1 MVNSLHKVPVTRKRF
16 PFDDIIMNT
25 NIFSVSV
32 LMWCKQHIHTSWV
45 SNDRCSNIK
54 WIWLSIPGITKT
66 SELNTHL
73 QHNTRILD
81 IRHSV
86 WWTMW
91 APLTGIELTNYNAI
105 VVACTDQ
112 NAQCILA
119 IFFTPCQWSNPEQNV
134 TKGETVTYFC
144 IRWFSFP
151 ALLAGFYFFLY
162 VIHQGNKLFGL
173 RRGTSLTFQ
182 INFIKAL

>member
-1 MVNSLHKVPVTRKRF
+1 MYWSECT
-16 PFDDIIMNT
+16 MY
-25 NIFSVSV
+25 
-32 LMWCKQHIHTSWV
+32 
-45 SNDRCSNIK
+45 
-54 WIWLSIPGITKT
+54 LS
-66 SELNTHL
+66 
-73 QHNTRILD
+73 
-81 IRHSV
+81 
-86 WWTMW
+86 
-91 APLTGIELTNYNAI
+91 Y
-105 VVACTDQ
+105 
-112 NAQCILA
+112 
-119 IFFTPCQWSNPEQNV
+119 FFTPCQWSNPEQNV